1 MLEHLKDLMAGA
13 AKMEKTIDSQERQL
27 ENKNNVLEQLR
38 NAIKQKDETIM
49 SLMQQQQQR

>member
-1 MLEHLKDLMAGA
+1 M
-13 AKMEKTIDSQERQL
+13 AKMEKTIDNQERQL
-27 ENKNNVLEQLR
+27 ENKNNFVEQLR